1 MENQTYRFDE
11 SVRLFLEHLERQCYS
26 VETSSGYGK
35 DLECFRRFMGEKDF
49 PMETIG
55 KEELL
60 KFMDDG
66 RNRGNRTSTIGRRLS
81 TMKSFYKFLVY
92 ELDFPVDVA
101 ARIRIPKVYVPLKNI
116 LTEDEVK
123 RLLKAAQLLRPCYH
137 LLFSMLYYTGSRL
150 TPVRILERNHI
161 NLEEGLI
168 YFPKVKGGKDLYLT
182 LQESLQAPFEQY
194 LAEHL
199 TTESRYIFPSTRCP
213 DQPLSAS
220 DIRNKLRLAASNAGI
235 DQAITPHT
243 LRHCTATHLTI
254 RNVPQHTIASILG
267 HADLRSTM
275 RYQHLAVGHL
285 RGPLNRL

>member
-1 MENQTYRFDE
+1 MVDQSYGFDE

-26 VETSSGYGK
+26 AETSSGYGK
-35 DLECFRRFMGEKDF
+35 DLECFRRFMGKKDF
-49 PMETIG
+49 PLEAIG

-116 LTEDEVK
+116 LTEEEVK
-123 RLLKAAQLLRPCYH
+123 RLLEAAQLLGPCYH

-150 TPVRILERNHI
+150 TPVRVLERNHI
-161 NLEEGLI
+161 NLAEGLI
-168 YFPKVKGGKDLYLT
+168 YFPKVKGGKDLYLP
-182 LQESLQAPFEQY
+182 LHAALQAPIEQY
-194 LAEHL
+194 LSEHL
-199 TTESRYIFPSTRCP
+199 TRESRYVFPSNRCP
-213 DQPLSAS
+213 DQPLSPS
-220 DIRNKLRLAASNAGI
+220 DIRNKLRWVAHSAGLDI
-235 DQAITPHT
+235 SITPHT

-285 RGPLNRL
+285 RDPLNKL